1 MEHPRGRHRAQV
13 LTCMHWLDPASMQRF
28 SSKGL
33 SLSKPQLICSNAD
46 DSPMTF
52 DLGTKKATGVQ
63 LDIISQHVTELQQ
76 WRGWL
81 LSTKKKNDNIVIY
94 NCPSG
99 IKEMTS
105 CSAKRK
111 KNKQCRCSHF
121 PFWGT
126 VYTCIFVNLRW
137 ASMFLGTSESLSSA
151 PYHSPSPPSV
161 CYRAVCFAW
170 R

>member
-1 MEHPRGRHRAQV
+1 MDEAAVCSSQSRVLLIWLELKWSIPEARDRAQV

-28 SSKGL
+28 SFKGL
-33 SLSKPQLICSNAD
+33 ALSKQLICSNAD

-52 DLGTKKATGVQ
+52 DLGMRKATGVQ

-111 KNKQCRCSHF
+111 KTNSVDAHTF
-121 PFWGT
+121 PFE
-126 VYTCIFVNLRW
+126 VLYLP
-137 ASMFLGTSESLSSA
+137 AYSLI
-151 PYHSPSPPSV
+151 
-161 CYRAVCFAW
+161 
-170 R
+170 